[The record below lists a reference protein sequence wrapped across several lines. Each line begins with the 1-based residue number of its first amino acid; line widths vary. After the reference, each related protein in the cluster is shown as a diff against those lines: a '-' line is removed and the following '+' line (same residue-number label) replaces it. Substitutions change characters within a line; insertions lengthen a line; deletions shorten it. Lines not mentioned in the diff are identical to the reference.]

1 MLAECAGCYTISQ
14 TVTDRLARFNGIN
27 APPLYHP
34 PLLAPRLAPG
44 PYGSYVL
51 SVARLEDNKRVDLA
65 VQAIAQVPPGLSLV
79 VVGEGSQRRRIE
91 LMAQS
96 LGVADRVHFAGAV
109 SDDDLVTLY
118 TGALALVYVPFD
130 EDYGLATLEGF
141 LAARPVITATDSGGT
156 REFVTHDETGL
167 VCDPSPEAIAA
178 AIAQLDADRS
188 LAARLGD
195 AGRQVAQRITWDTV
209 IDRLVSHG

>member
-1 MLAECAGCYTISQ
+1 M
-14 TVTDRLARFNGIN
+14 
-27 APPLYHP
+27 
-34 PLLAPRLAPG
+34 
-44 PYGSYVL
+44 L

-96 LGVADRVHFAGAV
+96 LGVADRIHFAGAV

-118 TGALALVYVPFD
+118 AGALALVYVPFD

-195 AGRQVAQRITWDTV
+195 AGRQVAQRITWDSV